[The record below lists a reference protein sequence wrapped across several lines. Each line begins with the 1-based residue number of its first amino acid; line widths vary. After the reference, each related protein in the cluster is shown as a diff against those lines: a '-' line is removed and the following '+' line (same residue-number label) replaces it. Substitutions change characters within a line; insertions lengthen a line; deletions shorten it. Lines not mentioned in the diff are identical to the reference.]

1 MSLFTTALTDIVPAG
16 VEKASVPAGEWLP
29 DQPNVNNPGAI
40 EALNVIP
47 FASSYVPFSAHEPQ
61 VNGATPDTV
70 HGAIAASLPGG
81 ITQLYAGTANGLY
94 TRLAGAP
101 FVLLQVYAVNQDF
114 SWQFIPFKTLMVAL
128 HQDIFPVKMVL
139 GATAAPAAVG
149 GTPPR
154 AACGAMCGDFLVLG
168 NLLDDP
174 DDGHAAAPNRIRWSG
189 IKNIDANW
197 VTDNTTQADYND
209 MPPEGGD
216 VIAVSGRTNMVVFQ
230 ERKISFGR
238 YVNLP
243 AVWDIEV
250 VEEDVGCI
258 ARDSVV
264 SVGAYKFFIA
274 QDGFRV
280 WNGTNSQ
287 QIGDG
292 KVDKYFFNRLNY
304 GRRGRIVGAADTK
317 NGCAAWAFPT
327 ASDGVLHEIILYNY
341 RDNKWSHSIQTIE
354 YLLSSAVSTTTTED
368 LIGFTDSYPNSYV
381 DDPSYVA
388 GGRRL
393 LAAFNQLHTYGL
405 YSGEN
410 MAATID
416 TGEYSGPDN
425 TRVFVNNARPLVD
438 ISQPIATVTP
448 ISRDQIEGGAL
459 TFGTP
464 IIQEIDGNCP
474 ILADAR
480 YMRFRTDL
488 PAGARWGLFRGIE
501 IARKGGGQF

>member
-1 MSLFTTALTDIVPAG
+1 LNLFTAALSDIQPAG
-16 VEKASVPAGEWLP
+16 VEKVDVAAGEWLP
-29 DQPNVNNPGAI
+29 DQPNVNNPGAL
-40 EALNVIP
+40 EALNVLP
-47 FASSYVPFSAHEPQ
+47 FGQNYAPFCSHEPQ

-70 HGAIAASLPGG
+70 HGAISSSLSGG

-101 FVLLQVYAVNQDF
+101 FVLLQAVAVNQDF

-139 GATAAPAAVG
+139 GATAAPVAVG

-174 DDGHAAAPNRIRWSG
+174 DAAHAAAPNRIRWSG
-189 IKNIDANW
+189 LKNIDANW
-197 VTDNTTQADYND
+197 ITDNTTQADYND

-216 VIAVSGRTNMVVFQ
+216 VIAISGRTTMTIFQ

-243 AVWDIEV
+243 SVWDIET

-280 WNGTNSQ
+280 WNGTNSTP
-287 QIGDG
+287 IGDG
-292 KVDKYFFNRLNY
+292 KVDKYFFNRMNY
-304 GRRGRIVGAADTK
+304 GRRGRIVGAAYTK
-317 NGCAAWAFPT
+317 KGCVAWAFPT
-327 ASDGVLHEIILYNY
+327 SSDGALNEIILYNY
-341 RDNKWSHSIQTIE
+341 RDNRWSHSIQTIE

-368 LIGFTDSYPNSYV
+368 LIGFTDDYAGSYV

-393 LAAFNQLHTYGL
+393 LAAFNQLHNYGL
-405 YSGEN
+405 YSGVN

-416 TGEYSGPDN
+416 TGEYSGPN
-425 TRVFVNNARPLVD
+425 NNRVFVNNARPLVN
-438 ISQPIATVTP
+438 IAQPLATVTP
-448 ISRDQIEGGAL
+448 IGRDQNEGGAL
-459 TFGTP
+459 LFGTP
-464 IIQEIDGNCP
+464 VGLEVDGTCP

-480 YMRFRTDL
+480 YLRFRTDIQ
-488 PAGARWGLFRGIE
+488 AGANWDLFRGIE
-501 IARKGGGQF
+501 VSRKSGGPF

>member
-1 MSLFTTALTDIVPAG
+1 MNALTDIQPAA
-16 VEKASVPAGEWLP
+16 VDKADIPAGEWLP
-29 DQPNVNNPGAI
+29 DQPTVNNPGAL
-40 EALNVIP
+40 EALNVMP
-47 FASSYVPFSAHEPQ
+47 FGTNYVPFCAHEPQ
-61 VNGATPDTV
+61 VNGATPDAV
-70 HGAIAASLPGG
+70 HGAVAASLVGG

-101 FVLLQVYAVNQDF
+101 FVLLQAVSVSQDF

-139 GATAAPAAVG
+139 GAVAAPVAVG

-168 NLLDDP
+168 NLLVDP
-174 DDGHAAAPNRIRWSG
+174 DAGGAAAPNRIRWSG

-197 VTDNTTQADYND
+197 VTNNVTQADYSD
-209 MPPEGGD
+209 MPPEGG
-216 VIAVSGRTNMVVFQ
+216 AVVAISGRTNMVVFQ

-243 AVWDIEV
+243 QVWDIET

-264 SVGAYKFFIA
+264 SIGGFKLFIS
-274 QDGFRV
+274 QDGFRI
-280 WNGTNSQ
+280 WNGTNTTP
-287 QIGDG
+287 IGDG
-292 KVDKYFFNRLNY
+292 KVNKYFFNRMNY

-317 NGCAAWAFPT
+317 NGCVAWAFPT
-327 ASDGVLHEIILYNY
+327 SNDGALNEIILYNY

-368 LIGFTDSYPNSYV
+368 LIGFTDDYPGSYV

-393 LAAFNQLHTYGL
+393 MAAFNQLHNYGL
-405 YSGEN
+405 YSGAN

-416 TGEYSGPDN
+416 TGEFSGPGSN
-425 TRVFVNNARPLVD
+425 RVFANNARPMIDLA
-438 ISQPIATVTP
+438 QPVATITP
-448 ISRDQIEGGAL
+448 ILRDQLEGEPLVYEAEVGQEGD
-459 TFGTP
+459 GT
-464 IIQEIDGNCP
+464 CP

-480 YMRFRTDL
+480 YIRFRTKV
-488 PAGARWGLFRGIE
+488 PAGAIWNQFRGIE
-501 IARKGGGQF
+501 ISRKAGGPY

>member
-1 MSLFTTALTDIVPAG
+1 LSLFTNALSDIQPGG
-16 VEKASVPAGEWLP
+16 VDKADIPAGEWLP
-29 DQPNVNNPGAI
+29 DQPTVNNPGAL
-40 EALNVIP
+40 EALNV
-47 FASSYVPFSAHEPQ
+47 VPFGSNYAPFPSHEPQ
-61 VNGATPDTV
+61 VNGAVPDAV
-70 HGAIAASLPGG
+70 HGAAAALLPGG

-101 FVLLQVYAVNQDF
+101 FVLLEAASVNQDF

-128 HQDIFPVKMVL
+128 HQSLFPVKMAL
-139 GATAAPAAVG
+139 GATVAPANVG

-174 DDGHAAAPNRIRWSG
+174 DDAHAAAPNRIRWSG
-189 IKNIDANW
+189 LKNIDANW
-197 VTDNTTQADYND
+197 VTNNATQADYND

-216 VIAVSGRTNMVVFQ
+216 VIAISGRTSMTIFQ

-243 AVWDIEV
+243 SVWDIET

-264 SVGAYKFFIA
+264 SLGAYKFFIA

-280 WNGTNSQ
+280 WNGTNSAP
-287 QIGDG
+287 IGNG
-292 KVDKYFFNRLNY
+292 KVDKYFFNRMNY
-304 GRRGRIVGAADTK
+304 GRRGRIVGATDTE
-317 NGCAAWAFPT
+317 NGCVVWAFPT
-327 ASDGVLHEIILYNY
+327 SSDGTLSEVILYSY
-341 RDNKWSHSIQTIE
+341 RDNKWSHSIQTVE
-354 YLLSSAVSTTTTED
+354 YMLSSAVSTTTTED
-368 LIGFTDSYPNSYV
+368 LIGFTDDYPNSYV

-393 LAAFNQLHTYGL
+393 LAAFNQQHGYGL
-405 YSGEN
+405 YSGPN

-416 TGEYSGPDN
+416 TGEFSGPTN
-425 TRVFVNNARPLVD
+425 NRVFASNARPLVD
-438 ISQPIATVTP
+438 VAQQVATVQP
-448 ISRDQIEGGAL
+448 VGRDQNEGGAL
-459 TFGTP
+459 LYGVETA
-464 IIQEIDGNCP
+464 QEIDGTCP

-480 YMRFRTDL
+480 YMRFRTKL
-488 PAGARWGLFRGIE
+488 PAGAAWSLFRGIE
-501 IARKGGGQF
+501 IARKAGGQF